1 MDPIT
6 MAAIMAAVQ
15 GGLGL
20 VQQGNAAIK
29 RRQAQREFDQN
40 KYQVPA
46 GVKAMLSAIQ
56 NVASQT
62 ELPGADITRQ
72 RLASSTAQ
80 GVETA
85 QRTAQSSSDVL
96 GALHN
101 LYRKQMDSQQDLAI
115 AGAQNYQ
122 RNQLQ
127 YAQALG
133 TLGQYQS
140 QKWMYNTMYPY
151 MQRMTEAGQIA
162 QAGSAN
168 LGSAIQ
174 SGMNIAMADYQL
186 NELNKMEAEF
196 KARKG
201 YGGNTPAMSNESW
214 SNYSNNNPN
223 LWESTKPVPYANIGA
238 PQFSTTRR
246 TNWWQATTPVY
257 PTQYNNMEPIYDRYN
272 ESSPYR

>member
-20 VQQGNAAIK
+20 MQKGNAAIK

-46 GVKAMLSAIQ
+46 GVKAMLSTIQ

-122 RNQLQ
+122 RNQMQ

-151 MQRMTEAGQIA
+151 MQKMTEAGQIA

-168 LGSAIQ
+168 LGSAIN

-186 NELNKMEAEF
+186 DAMNKQF
-196 KARKG
+196 DDWKAQRG
-201 YGGNTPAMSNESW
+201 YGGNTPAMSSGSW
-214 SNYSNNNPN
+214 GNYTNNNPN
-223 LWESTKPVPYANIGA
+223 LWDATKPVPFANIGA
-238 PQFSTTRR
+238 PQFSTARKP
-246 TNWWQATTPVY
+246 NWWQATTPAY
-257 PTQYNNMEPIYDRYN
+257 PTQYGGMEPGYYGN
-272 ESSPYR
+272 NQFTPYQ